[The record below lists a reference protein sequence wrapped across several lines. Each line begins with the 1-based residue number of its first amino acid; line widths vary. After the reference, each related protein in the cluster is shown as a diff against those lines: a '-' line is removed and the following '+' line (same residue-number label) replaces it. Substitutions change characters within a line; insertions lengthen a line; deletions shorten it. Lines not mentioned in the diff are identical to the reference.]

1 MRRGYRKT
9 TAWGLLLLMAIPL
22 FFAAGVLLKQKIL
35 QLKRRARFETEMM
48 QSISVNIND
57 FQWVKKGKEA
67 RINGKLFDVK
77 AFSVSGNQVLAT
89 GFFDHQEDKL
99 VDQLHKLNPEKN
111 DAAKSTPHIPLLKFF
126 FGSAYTGTEP
136 PSVQRPWHTQHQL
149 LHEYAELIQHRSL
162 TADTPPP
169 QAA

>member
-67 RINGKLFDVK
+67 RINGK
-77 AFSVSGNQVLAT
+77 
-89 GFFDHQEDKL
+89 
-99 VDQLHKLNPEKN
+99 
-111 DAAKSTPHIPLLKFF
+111 
-126 FGSAYTGTEP
+126 
-136 PSVQRPWHTQHQL
+136 
-149 LHEYAELIQHRSL
+149 
-162 TADTPPP
+162 
-169 QAA
+169 